1 MQAVTARCLVWAL
14 AAAIVTAGCAPL
26 ARSVPARAALPVT
39 RAESSGFTETSR
51 YADASAF
58 LDSLRKLDAPLL
70 LGEIGATAGG
80 RRIPFAIASRPLVRT
95 PGEARALRRPVV
107 YVQGNIHG
115 GEVEGKEA
123 LLMLLRDLA
132 FEQRSNVLDSLVLI
146 AVPVYNI
153 DGNEDLGPQ
162 ARNRPEQNGPA
173 VIGRRP
179 NGAGRDLNRDYIKA
193 EAPETRAS
201 LAMFNSWAPDV
212 FVDLHTTDGSMHG
225 YALTYSPP
233 LNPASPLGALARDG
247 WLPALRARMLRR
259 HGMHTFDYGNFG
271 TDSTPWQERL
281 IFDTAAVAWT
291 TFDSR
296 PRFSTN
302 YYGLRNGIGILA
314 EAYSHDPF
322 ARRVAV
328 TYAFTREL
336 LSLVA
341 EQGPALAAARQAA
354 DGSDPTGSMLP
365 IRARHVS
372 NPPIHEVRV
381 EEIERTGD
389 SVVHEAGMRPG
400 LRRTGRFRGVQMP
413 AFVSFEPALSARLPR
428 AYIVSARLEG
438 AVAALRAHG
447 VQLHRLD
454 AAAVAAL
461 PRELVREFFVDSV
474 QRSAQPFEGHRQTRV
489 EGSWRSSG
497 SMPAVGDHLVPLAQP
512 LGRLAA
518 YLLEPQSDDGLL
530 TWNLYGDVSAG
541 TPLPVLQLLPAGS
554 P

>member
-1 MQAVTARCLVWAL
+1 MKARAVVWVCAL
-14 AAAIVTAGCAPL
+14 TLATGCVPL
-26 ARSVPARAALPVT
+26 ARSVPVRVALPAT
-39 RAESSGFTETSR
+39 RAETSGFTETSR
-51 YADASAF
+51 FADVSAF
-58 LDSLRKLDAPLL
+58 LDSLRNLDAPLVF
-70 LGEIGATAGG
+70 GEMGVTAGG
-80 RRIPFAIASRPLVRT
+80 RRIPFALASRPLVRT
-95 PGEARALRRPVV
+95 PEEARALRRPIV

-132 FEQRSNVLDSLVLI
+132 FEQRPNVLDSLILI

-173 VIGRRP
+173 LIGRRP
-179 NGAGRDLNRDYIKA
+179 NSMGRDLNRDYIKA

-201 LAMFNSWAPDV
+201 LAMFNSWAPDI
-212 FVDLHTTDGSMHG
+212 FVDLHTTNGSMHG

-233 LNPASPLGALARDG
+233 LNPASPLGTLARDA
-247 WLPALRARMLRR
+247 WLPELRARMLRR
-259 HGMHTFDYGNFG
+259 HGMQTFDYGNFG

-281 IFDTAAVAWT
+281 IYNATAAAWT

-336 LSLVA
+336 LSLIA
-341 EQGPALAAARQAA
+341 EQGPALAAARRDA
-354 DGSDPTGSMLP
+354 DGADLTGSTLP
-365 IRARHVS
+365 IRARLVS
-372 NPPIHEVRV
+372 SPPIHAVLV
-381 EEIERTGD
+381 EEIERTAD
-389 SVVHEAGMRPG
+389 SSVHEAGMRPG
-400 LRRTGRFRGVQMP
+400 LRRTGRFRGVPMP
-413 AFVSFEPALSARLPR
+413 AFVSFEPALSTRLPR
-428 AYIVSARLEG
+428 AYVVPARIEG

-447 VQLHRLD
+447 VQLRRLD
-454 AAAVAAL
+454 AAAVSAL
-461 PRELVREFFVDSV
+461 SREPVREFFVDSV
-474 QRSAQPFEGHRQTRV
+474 QRSAQPFEGQRQTRV
-489 EGSWRSSG
+489 EGSWRPSA
-497 SMPAVGDHLVPLAQP
+497 SMPAHGDYLVIVAQP

-518 YLLEPQSDDGLL
+518 YLLEPQSDDGLV
-530 TWNLYGDVSAG
+530 TWNLYGDISAG
-541 TPLPVLQLLPAGS
+541 TALPVLRVLPPGS